1 MKSTAVQ
8 ILILLFLQLTNSRL
22 KKIVLTAIILLLM
35 FGTKK
40 LMSRYKVKTKLLHDD
55 SVKIKTVFI
64 KFKTG

>member
-8 ILILLFLQLTNSRL
+8 RLILLFLQLTNSRL

>member
-8 ILILLFLQLTNSRL
+8 RLILLFLQLTNSRL

-40 LMSRYKVKTKLLHDD
+40 LMSRYKVKTKLLQ
-55 SVKIKTVFI
+55 SRLPF
-64 KFKTG
+64 